1 MLATRLALS
10 LSPSVTPI
18 SAPGFGGGT
27 WPHKVTHDDDRK
39 LFVMRGQHGTGR
51 VPISARTQRRH
62 ACMHREEQVAQQ
74 RAPSPPPAHVCPTW
88 RARTRERLP
97 RAPAPRCSSPS
108 VTYALAQGA
117 TQRSIGLRKAIKKA
131 SLEHALACATK
142 SAHAGASPSVA
153 RACLAMRLSS
163 PQKLLCSLASIK
175 DNLRPSWADDAGMHA
190 GDAPAPACG
199 GRAVA

>member
-1 MLATRLALS
+1 MCRLCVSVDDLSRPAWSNGKISLVMLATRLALS

-74 RAPSPPPAHVCPTW
+74 RAPSPPPAHVRPTW
-88 RARTRERLP
+88 RARTRERLLRARARLHPHATCRTSRP
-97 RAPAPRCSSPS
+97 RPL
-108 VTYALAQGA
+108 VVEVQLAERHVRSRACHVDVEVARARTAVRGA
-117 TQRSIGLRKAIKKA
+117 TQRAEG
-131 SLEHALACATK
+131 
-142 SAHAGASPSVA
+142 
-153 RACLAMRLSS
+153 
-163 PQKLLCSLASIK
+163 
-175 DNLRPSWADDAGMHA
+175 N
-190 GDAPAPACG
+190 
-199 GRAVA
+199 